1 MDRNQI
7 KKLGKKFNVK
17 PSKKVKPDLEDSGF
31 NFNNSNV
38 DVVNLT
44 VVNTLLNQLKQKTFV
59 TKYDIYNFD
68 IQMDEFLSIF
78 PEKFRLGLAGEILK
92 IFQVKSTREIKYL
105 KQSEVLS
112 TIIDNKIKFFEALY
126 IMQVNAQFKNYLLP
140 QTILFRFSKALCE
153 IAGKVGFIREEAIPS
168 EYNNTQYIN
177 FMYVIMNKI
186 IVAVGETSGGVQK
199 VVQIEESKP
208 LNQIVV
214 PKPIVP
220 KPAETI
226 HQGSPMVAK
235 PMVAKPIVDKPTVDK
250 APVKQPFMIKLK
262 PDYTINQTRLNNLLT
277 EFIAIENEPRS
288 VAQLNITNGIRIM
301 WNQTIPELLDFN
313 KDKYSIKLDVPNPN
327 KVYAGLNFAFS
338 DIRNLFNGNGNFAKV
353 CSEFAPGTTINDTKI
368 IGYKYKDTEITY
380 ERYNTEILDCA
391 TFRSDYS
398 IITECKICGEHNT
411 YKLQSFINRIQ
422 ANSIGCRNCV
432 RTLNHKGIENIGE
445 ILNAMDK
452 VNIPMNKINIK
463 NFTNF
468 KIKNSI
474 VLECQCQCGK
484 LVKGDDL
491 LKLLTRDTNRVNCS
505 EGCSPF
511 SDDTYR
517 LIFAVNSY
525 DIWQG
530 AEYRSLAKKL
540 VDNSLYNM
548 RIAMEKYGTKEVKDV
563 PSVKQV
569 AEGLVKESERLE
581 KGNPMAQ
588 DENTVREV
596 RPVRPCVVN
605 NDQGPIHIDHRAII
619 NGLGAGSDIT
629 IVGEEEKM
637 EKVEN
642 MEKVEDEAQFKQ
654 IKIDSISDGLLR
666 EEFFKKFIVP
676 KFGFK
681 IFAYIPEL
689 KLYSGM
695 LMGDG
700 NFNPLVCSWS
710 EDGKLEDKNLNN
722 IENYSFKKRNVIIIT
737 DNNLNTVLE
746 AMLKHQSNK
755 IMIPNGGLEEADVLE
770 IKTKFAELVIAKLNN
785 K

>member
-31 NFNNSNV
+31 NFNNSHV

-78 PEKFRLGLAGEILK
+78 PEKYRLGLAGEILK

-220 KPAETI
+220 KPAETV

-235 PMVAKPIVDKPTVDK
+235 PIVDKHIVDKPTVDK

-277 EFIAIENEPRS
+277 EFITIENEPRS

-380 ERYNTEILDCA
+380 ERYSTEILDCA

-474 VLECQCQCGK
+474 LLECQCQCGK

-588 DENTVREV
+588 DENTVKEV
-596 RPVRPCVVN
+596 RPVRPGVV
-605 NDQGPIHIDHRAII
+605 IHIDPIEAII
-619 NGLGAGSDIT
+619 NGLEASSDIT
-629 IVGEEEKM
+629 IVGREEKM

-654 IKIDSISDGLLR
+654 LKIDSISDGLLR

>member
-31 NFNNSNV
+31 NFNNSHV

-78 PEKFRLGLAGEILK
+78 PEKYRLGLAGEILK

-214 PKPIVP
+214 PKP
-220 KPAETI
+220 AETV

-235 PMVAKPIVDKPTVDK
+235 HIVDKPIVDKPTVDK

-277 EFIAIENEPRS
+277 EFITIENEPRS
-288 VAQLNITNGIRIM
+288 VAQLNITNDIRIM

-380 ERYNTEILDCA
+380 ERYSTEILDCA

-474 VLECQCQCGK
+474 LLECQCQCGK

-588 DENTVREV
+588 DENTVKEV
-596 RPVRPCVVN
+596 RPVRPGVVN
-605 NDQGPIHIDHRAII
+605 NDQGPIHIDPIEAII
-619 NGLGAGSDIT
+619 NGLEASSDIT
-629 IVGEEEKM
+629 IVGREEKM

-654 IKIDSISDGLLR
+654 LKIDSISDGLLR

-700 NFNPLVCSWS
+700 NFNPLVCSWN